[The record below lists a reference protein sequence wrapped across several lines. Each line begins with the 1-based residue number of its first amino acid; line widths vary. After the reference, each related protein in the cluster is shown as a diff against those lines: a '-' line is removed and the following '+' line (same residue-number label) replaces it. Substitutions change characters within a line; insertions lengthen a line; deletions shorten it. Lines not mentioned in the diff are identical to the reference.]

1 MADWCRARTALAGL
15 EAAAKGCMS
24 GMSSLL
30 AAIRERAQDPKR
42 YRDQG
47 AEFQRTVRAA
57 MDEAAV
63 LTVER
68 QMGVRFPELLR
79 AVYTGIGDGGFGPGY
94 GLLPLTPLKAEP
106 DQDSV
111 LGLYQVFSKPDPEEP
126 SWVWPRQLVPFCDWG
141 CAIRS
146 CVDCSSNEG
155 AVVTFDPNSHQEG
168 ADWSDSF
175 ASTHASLEAWFSDW
189 LAGVKI
195 WDLMFERDPSQARA
209 GINPFTRQPMT
220 FVPSKIKR

>member
-1 MADWCRARTALAGL
+1 
-15 EAAAKGCMS
+15 
-24 GMSSLL
+24 
-30 AAIRERAQDPKR
+30 
-42 YRDQG
+42 
-47 AEFQRTVRAA
+47 
-57 MDEAAV
+57 
-63 LTVER
+63 
-68 QMGVRFPELLR
+68 
-79 AVYTGIGDGGFGPGY
+79 
-94 GLLPLTPLKAEP
+94 
-106 DQDSV
+106 
-111 LGLYQVFSKPDPEEP
+111 
-126 SWVWPRQLVPFCDWG
+126 
-141 CAIRS
+141 
-146 CVDCSSNEG
+146 VDCSSNEG

>member
-1 MADWCRARTALAGL
+1 MT
-15 EAAAKGCMS
+15 
-24 GMSSLL
+24 SLL
-30 AAIRERAQDPKR
+30 LAIRERAQDPKR

-47 AEFQRTVRAA
+47 AEFQRPVRAV

-63 LTVER
+63 VAVER

-79 AVYTGIGDGGFGPGY
+79 LVYTSIGDGGFGPGY
-94 GLLPLTPLKAEP
+94 GLLPLSPLKAEP

-111 LGLYQVFSKPDPEEP
+111 LGLYQVFSGADPEEP
-126 SWVWPRQLVPFCDWG
+126 SWVWPRHLVPFCDWG

-146 CVDCSSNEG
+146 CVDCSSKEG
-155 AVVTFDPNSHQEG
+155 AVVTFDPQEG
-168 ADWSDSF
+168 EDWSGSF

-189 LAGVKI
+189 VAGVKI
-195 WDLMFERDPSQARA
+195 WDLMFEPDPSRA
-209 GINPFTRQPMT
+209 TTSIHPFTREPVT